1 MSLVGG
7 ANMKE
12 VHTLSKRTPRIS
24 LFGKKNAIG
33 IGKDVIL
40 LLGVPTH
47 IRIRVNEENDSLVIE
62 PTEGKEVMSFKVPDR
77 FLTDR
82 HCNFRIYSQQFVQ
95 NLMLLNGMDEQGSYS
110 IEGNYLKTQNAAIFK
125 LRRPVGASQ
134 VVQ

>member
-1 MSLVGG
+1 MNMTEKQNALFSEWKKKEPGLVTDG
-7 ANMKE
+7 
-12 VHTLSKRTPRIS
+12 
-24 LFGKKNAIG
+24 
-33 IGKDVIL
+33 VID
-40 LLGVPTH
+40 
-47 IRIRVNEENDSLVIE
+47 EQQ
-62 PTEGKEVMSFKVPDR
+62 

-95 NLMLLNGMDEQGSYS
+95 NLMRLNGMDEQGSYS

>member
-1 MSLVGG
+1 
-7 ANMKE
+7 MKE
-12 VHTLSKRTPRIS
+12 VQTLSKRTPRIS

-40 LLGVPTH
+40 LLGIPTH

-62 PTEGKEVMSFKVPDR
+62 PTEEKEVMSFKVPDR

-95 NLMLLNGMDEQGSYS
+95 NLLRLNGMNEQGSYS
-110 IEGNYLKTQNAAIFK
+110 IEGDYLKSKNAAIFQ
-125 LRRPVGASQ
+125 LRHSGSVSQ
-134 VVQ
+134 IVQ

>member
-1 MSLVGG
+1 
-7 ANMKE
+7 MKE
-12 VHTLSKRTPRIS
+12 THTPPKRTPRIS

-40 LLGVPTH
+40 LLGIPTH

-62 PTEGKEVMSFKVPDR
+62 PTEGKEIMSFKVPDR

-95 NLMLLNGMDEQGSYS
+95 NLMRLNGMNEHGSYS
-110 IEGNYLKTQNAAIFK
+110 IEGDYLKEQNAAVFR
-125 LRRPVGASQ
+125 LRFPMGASQ
-134 VVQ
+134 FGQ

>member
-12 VHTLSKRTPRIS
+12 VHTLSERTPRIS

-40 LLGVPTH
+40 LLGAPTH

-62 PTEGKEVMSFKVPDR
+62 C
-77 FLTDR
+77 LTAS
-82 HCNFRIYSQQFVQ
+82 SQIAIATSEFTAN
-95 NLMLLNGMDEQGSYS
+95 NLSRTSCG
-110 IEGNYLKTQNAAIFK
+110 
-125 LRRPVGASQ
+125 
-134 VVQ
+134 

>member
-1 MSLVGG
+1 
-7 ANMKE
+7 MKE
-12 VHTLSKRTPRIS
+12 AHTLPKRTPRIS

-40 LLGVPTH
+40 LLGIPTH

-95 NLMLLNGMDEQGSYS
+95 NLMRLNGMNERGSYS
-110 IEGNYLKTQNAAIFK
+110 IEGDYLKRQNAAVFQ
-125 LRRPVGASQ
+125 LRRSIGATQ
-134 VVQ
+134 IVQ